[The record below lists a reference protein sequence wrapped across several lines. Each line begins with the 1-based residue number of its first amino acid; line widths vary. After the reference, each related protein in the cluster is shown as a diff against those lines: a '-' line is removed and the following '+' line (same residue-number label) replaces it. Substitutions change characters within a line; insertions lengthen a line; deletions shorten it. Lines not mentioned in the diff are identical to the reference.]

1 MHRIDTPGATE
12 DGRFKESP
20 FPATRVGADWLNAL
34 QTEVETV
41 ITHVTGGGAAL
52 VKGNNAQLLAAILAM
67 ITRAIDQSRT
77 EVNNDLDAL
86 SNDLTADL
94 DALSSSVAL
103 ALAALSGSIANL
115 FVLTTDEAT
124 SQRTITVAGGLFIL
138 KMGYFRETITSEV
151 TRTVNF
157 ATPFPN
163 GCWHAFTQGV
173 IAAASNLRDLWPQV
187 IPPLTTAASFTV
199 QFQADDTNDMA
210 LSGFDWWAIG
220 N

>member
-34 QTEVETV
+34 QTELETV
-41 ITHVTGGGAAL
+41 ITHVTGGGMELTKAD
-52 VKGNNAQLLAAILAM
+52 NAQMLAAILAM
-67 ITRAIDQSRT
+67 IGRAIDASRT
-77 EVNNDLDAL
+77 DINGDLDAL
-86 SNDLTADL
+86 SNSVGLLLTAMQNTIN
-94 DALSSSVAL
+94 
-103 ALAALSGSIANL
+103 GL
-115 FVLTTDEAT
+115 FMLTTDEAT
-124 SQRTITVAGGLFIL
+124 SQRTITFAGGLFIL

-151 TRTVNF
+151 PRTVNF
-157 ATPFPN
+157 ASPFPS